1 MQALWAITPTQNF
14 LNRGNLMYLKSNLSW
29 FAAFL
34 ALTTSLATT
43 ASFAEPHV
51 PYKIQMSRIQPDQPL
66 RKSTIMGRVKDEFA
80 GRILSIEPQTDR
92 GPDCHVVKLMG
103 DDGEFRIIH
112 VSCTK

>member
-1 MQALWAITPTQNF
+1 MHV
-14 LNRGNLMYLKSNLSW
+14 KSNLRW
-29 FAAFL
+29 CAYFL
-34 ALTTSLATT
+34 ALTTLATTT
-43 ASFAEPHV
+43 ASFAETHV
-51 PYKIQMSRIQPDQPL
+51 PYKIHMSRTQPDQPL

-112 VSCTK
+112 VACTG

>member
-1 MQALWAITPTQNF
+1 MHV
-14 LNRGNLMYLKSNLSW
+14 KSNIRWCATL
-29 FAAFL
+29 L
-34 ALTTSLATT
+34 ALVTSIATT

-51 PYKIQMSRIQPDQPL
+51 PYKIQMNRTQPDQPL
-66 RKSTIMGRVKDEFA
+66 RKSTIMGKVKDMYP
-80 GRILSIEPQTDR
+80 GRILSIEPQSDR

>member
-1 MQALWAITPTQNF
+1 MHI
-14 LNRGNLMYLKSNLSW
+14 KSSVRWCVSL
-29 FAAFL
+29 L

-43 ASFAEPHV
+43 VSSAETHV
-51 PYKIQMSRIQPDQPL
+51 PYKIQMSRTQPDQPL
-66 RKSTIMGRVKDEFA
+66 RKSTIMGRVKDLYP

-92 GPDCHVVKLMG
+92 GDDCHVVKLMG